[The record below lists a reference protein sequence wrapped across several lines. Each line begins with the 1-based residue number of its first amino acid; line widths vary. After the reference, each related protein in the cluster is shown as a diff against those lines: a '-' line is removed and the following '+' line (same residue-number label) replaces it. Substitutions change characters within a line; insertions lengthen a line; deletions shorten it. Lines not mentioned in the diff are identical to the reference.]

1 MSFKAKLNVG
11 GKEFNV
17 LNVNYGL
24 FQETDATG
32 RPSTVTRGGKI
43 DVTIE
48 GTGSTDLFEWMTNSF
63 ERKDGSVKFFK
74 RDSDATLKELKF
86 SEGYLVKHKENFDST
101 GKNPL
106 TETFTISARKIEMG
120 TGIYENEWV

>member
-1 MSFKAKLNVG
+1 MSFKAKLKVA
-11 GKEFNV
+11 GKEYNV
-17 LNVNYGL
+17 LNVSYGL

-43 DVTIE
+43 EVIIE

-63 ERKDGSVKFFK
+63 ERKDGSVVFVK

-86 SEGYLVKHKENFDST
+86 TEGYLVKHRENFDST
-101 GKNPL
+101 GANPL
-106 TETFTISARKIEMG
+106 TESFTISARKIELG
-120 TGIYENEWV
+120 SGAYENEWV

>member
-1 MSFKAKLNVG
+1 MSFKAKLSVA
-11 GKEFNV
+11 GKEYNV
-17 LNVNYGL
+17 LNVSYGL

-43 DVTIE
+43 EVIIE

-86 SEGYLVKHKENFDST
+86 TEGYLVKHRENFDST
-101 GKNPL
+101 GENPL
-106 TETFTISARKIEMG
+106 TETFTISARKIELG
-120 TGIYENEWV
+120 SGAYENEWV

>member
-1 MSFKAKLNVG
+1 MSFKAKLKVA
-11 GKEFNV
+11 GKEYNV
-17 LNVNYGL
+17 LNVSYGL

-43 DVTIE
+43 EVIIE

-63 ERKDGSVKFFK
+63 ERKDGSIVFVK

-86 SEGYLVKHKENFDST
+86 TEGYLVKHRENFDST
-101 GKNPL
+101 GDNPL
-106 TETFTISARKIEMG
+106 TESFTISARKIELG
-120 TGIYENEWV
+120 SGAYENEWV